1 MAKTRI
7 TFDVTNPDAP
17 VFVISVAAELSG
29 MHPQT
34 LRSYDRM
41 GLVSPGRADGGGRRY
56 SLRDV
61 EMLRVVAELTSS
73 GIGIEGVRRILA
85 ASEAPGLLDVYE
97 ANGETEQLRG
107 NLYLENQVLALRS
120 RVAELEAELSA
131 AMQSGISNLP
141 VRRPADA
148 LTRYSASLFPGGAA
162 KAPRADSP

>member
-1 MAKTRI
+1 MAKARI
-7 TFDVTNPDAP
+7 AFDVSNPDAP

-41 GLVSPGRADGGGRRY
+41 GLVSPGRAGGGGRRY

-73 GIGIEGVRRILA
+73 GIGIEGVRRILH
-85 ASEAPGLLDVYE
+85 
-97 ANGETEQLRG
+97 
-107 NLYLENQVLALRS
+107 LENQVLALRS
-120 RVAELEAELSA
+120 RVAELEAELA
-131 AMQSGISNLP
+131 ATLQTGISNLP

-148 LTRYSASLFPGGAA
+148 LTRYSASLFPGTAA
-162 KAPRADSP
+162 KAPRTDSH